1 MWYYGSCFLGTWSP
15 ASLQCQRAG
24 TWTCTGQRTSRQD
37 IQVGTWENRAIV
49 CTSTSS
55 RKVGE
60 INGSFSLDLTTLA
73 CLLLNPETGLG
84 SSHRFT
90 HGIYVKMN
98 TSTVINHQAKLLSPI
113 NKQLPCSSPAYYTR
127 LLEIIFARGLQSFLN
142 INSLLKVIHLGQ
154 WIFSQVSCSDQ
165 SVPSDLIICSSVN
178 ALMAPGY
185 PDTAGQCW
193 NDLPSRIMS
202 SSGLLGNPCC
212 CL

>member
-1 MWYYGSCFLGTWSP
+1 MPESWYMNTHS
-15 ASLQCQRAG
+15 AKDQQAG
-24 TWTCTGQRTSRQD
+24 HTTSWD
-37 IQVGTWENRAIV
+37 M
-49 CTSTSS
+49 
-55 RKVGE
+55 GE
-60 INGSFSLDLTTLA
+60 QGHGMHQHKQLEGWWDKWLIFPGPHHFLTTLA

-193 NDLPSRIMS
+193 NDMPSRIMS